1 LFTLSS
7 KPDFHWISHLRTNC
21 HDSTRNPVHAIFTQK
36 IMLTFSRNEPQVQTL
51 GDEKTML
58 IILAFILLGCA
69 CSTASLV
76 YRNADW
82 YLRHKINGYAS
93 FNEKQ
98 KTAIR
103 REIFDYMQWH
113 RKVALP
119 EYIIFL
125 QNLNGAVQYN
135 GQLSVAGIDQL
146 RMQLLGLY
154 KKTLV
159 PAIAPATEIFASM
172 DSSQIL
178 ELARNLAG
186 ENRQHRHEEADS
198 DPDKYLDRR
207 ADKTISF
214 VEWLAGDLS
223 RKQERQIR
231 EMSRR
236 LPMVG
241 EIYMRQRETNQGR
254 LIGLLQE
261 HAGKEQVGA
270 FLSSWTLTPEAGR
283 TPAQQHAI
291 ESFDLAADE
300 MIVDIH
306 GLLTD
311 KQKDHIHK
319 MVSSYID
326 DMRAAH
332 DASLQETGT

>member
-1 LFTLSS
+1 MKKTL
-7 KPDFHWISHLRTNC
+7 
-21 HDSTRNPVHAIFTQK
+21 
-36 IMLTFSRNEPQVQTL
+36 
-51 GDEKTML
+51 L
-58 IILAFILLGCA
+58 IILAFTLLGSA

-93 FNEKQ
+93 FNVQ
-98 KTAIR
+98 QRTAIR
-103 REIFDYMQWH
+103 RDVSDYMQWH

-135 GQLSVAGIDQL
+135 GRLSIAEIDQL
-146 RMQLLGLY
+146 RKQLLDLY
-154 KKTLV
+154 KRTLM
-159 PAIAPATEIFASM
+159 PAVAPATGILISM
-172 DSSQIL
+172 DSTQIE
-178 ELARNLAG
+178 ELARNLAE
-186 ENRQHRHEEADS
+186 ENRQHRQEQPDS
-198 DPDKYLDRR
+198 GSDQYLDKR

-223 RKQERQIR
+223 REQERQIR
-231 EMSRR
+231 KMSHQ
-236 LPMVG
+236 LPLVSD
-241 EIYMRQRETNQGR
+241 IYMQQRENNQGR
-254 LIGLLQE
+254 LIGLLKA
-261 HAGKEQVGA
+261 HAGKEKISA
-270 FLSSWTLTPEAGR
+270 FLSSWTLTPEANR
-283 TPAQQHAI
+283 TPLQQHAI
-291 ESFDLAADE
+291 ESFNLAADA

-319 MVSSYID
+319 MISSYID

-332 DASLQETGT
+332 DASLRETGT